1 MQWAASQVACRLP
14 LANGQTPLTRKPP
27 LSTMALPLPDGPQAS
42 TPRGFFLKI
51 SSATFGFMAL
61 EMVEQTEVCP
71 MHHAVEA
78 SALAISSI
86 ACTYST
92 GEISSPP
99 SERGTSM

>member
-14 LANGQTPLTRKPP
+14 LANGHTPLTRKPP
-27 LSTMALPLPDGPQAS
+27 LSAIALPLPEGPQAK

-61 EMVEQTEVCP
+61 GVVEQAEVFP
-71 MHHAVEA
+71 MHQAVEA

-99 SERGTSM
+99 